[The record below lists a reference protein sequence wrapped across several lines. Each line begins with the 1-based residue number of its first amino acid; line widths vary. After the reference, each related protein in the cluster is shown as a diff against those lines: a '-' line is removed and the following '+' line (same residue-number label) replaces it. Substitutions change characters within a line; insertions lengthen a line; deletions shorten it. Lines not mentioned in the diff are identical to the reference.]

1 MVKCLKTLI
10 VLVYYILSDLF
21 KCAARDKNYE
31 QSFILKTVGCQLFA
45 ESLKSDQSCWE
56 EEFRLWEGK

>member
-45 ESLKSDQSCWE
+45 ESLKSDQSC
-56 EEFRLWEGK
+56 

>member
-10 VLVYYILSDLF
+10 ALVYYILSDLF

-31 QSFILKTVGCQLFA
+31 QSFVKLLVVVSSLLKV
-45 ESLKSDQSCWE
+45 
-56 EEFRLWEGK
+56 